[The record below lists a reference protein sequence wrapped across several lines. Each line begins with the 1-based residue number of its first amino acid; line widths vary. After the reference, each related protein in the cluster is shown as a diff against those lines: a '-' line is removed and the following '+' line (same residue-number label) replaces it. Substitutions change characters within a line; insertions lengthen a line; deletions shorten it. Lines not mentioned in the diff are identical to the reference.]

1 MTDRSARRALLGA
14 AVICALFSSYPTMA
28 AEEGTV
34 EAFSS
39 WQARGQI
46 YPTGPN
52 EGTFVGALSGVLY
65 VKGDDDSLDA
75 GLITCPATVLI
86 NTEDGSQTGHGKCV
100 ILTPEAERIY
110 AEFRCSG
117 VYLEGC
123 NGDFTLKGGTGKNEN
138 ISGGGPIRFKSAFS
152 NLAAVTPGSVVEQS
166 AVGVALWPKLTYRI
180 P

>member
-1 MTDRSARRALLGA
+1 MSVSSTAKLMFGVALVGNLA
-14 AVICALFSSYPTMA
+14 MSVPAA

-52 EGTFVGALSGVLY
+52 EVTFVGVLSGVLY
-65 VKGDDDSLDA
+65 VKGDDGSSDA
-75 GLITCPATVLI
+75 GLIACPGTLVI
-86 NTEDGSQTGHGKCV
+86 NTEDGGQTGHGKCV
-100 ILTPEAERIY
+100 ILTPDSERIY

-117 VYLEGC
+117 EYMAGC
-123 NGDFTLKGGTGKNEN
+123 NGEFTLNGGTGEKEN
-138 ISGGGPIRFKSAFS
+138 ISGGGPIQFKSAFAE
-152 NLAAVTPGSVVEQS
+152 LAGIPGSIIEQS
-166 AVGVALWPKLTYRI
+166 AVGLAVWPKLTYKL